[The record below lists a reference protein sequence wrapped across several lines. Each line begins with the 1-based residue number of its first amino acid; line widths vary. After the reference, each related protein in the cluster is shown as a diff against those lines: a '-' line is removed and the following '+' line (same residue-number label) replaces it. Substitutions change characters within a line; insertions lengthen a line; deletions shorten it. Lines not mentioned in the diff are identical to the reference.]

1 MLVELHVRDLGV
13 IQEASIELG
22 PGMTAL
28 TGETGAGK
36 TLLVEALE
44 LLLGGRADPVLVRP
58 GTPEALVEGRFV
70 HEGAGLDADGAR
82 ADDERPG
89 GEDDGTE
96 LILARSVP
104 AGGGRSRAWVNGR
117 MAPVSALADHGAR
130 LVDLYGQHAQQSL
143 FDPAAQRRA
152 LDAFAGIDTG
162 PLRRLHAER
171 RRLTSEVE
179 ALGGDERARAR
190 EIDLLRHQLDEI
202 DAARLDDPDE
212 DAALGAEEERLSEAA
227 RYRELAGIALDALE
241 AEERAEAAG
250 AVDRLGQ
257 AASALSSRPA
267 LAPLAERLRALQAE
281 ASDAASELRAVRDG
295 WEDDPQRLDDIRAR
309 RQLLRDLSRKYREA
323 IAGVTAFA
331 EEAHRQLEALESVGE
346 RVASLT
352 GELEALDRALAA
364 EASAVG
370 AARRQAAPSL
380 AAAVEERLVRLAMPG
395 ARLEVSVG
403 ESDPGD
409 DVRFLLGA
417 NRGEPVLPLAKVAS
431 GGELAR
437 AMLALR
443 LVLSE
448 APPAMVFDEVDAG
461 VGGEAAVSVG
471 QALAELATR
480 RQVLVVTHLAQVAAF
495 ADRQLVV
502 HKHER
507 AARTTA
513 DVVPVDGEER
523 VVELARMLSGQP
535 GSATARRHAEELLAT
550 AGTGA
555 LHR

>member
-13 IQEASIELG
+13 IEEATIELG

-44 LLLGGRADPVLVRP
+44 LLLGGRADSVLVRP
-58 GTPEALVEGRFV
+58 GASEALVEGRFV
-70 HEGAGLDADGAR
+70 LDGGASDSGPEDGPGEAGAG
-82 ADDERPG
+82 
-89 GEDDGTE
+89 E
-96 LILARSVP
+96 LILARTVP
-104 AGGGRSRAWVNGR
+104 AGGGRSRAWVDGR
-117 MAPVSALADHGAR
+117 MTPVSALAEHGAR

-152 LDAFAGIDTG
+152 LDVFGGIDTG

-171 RRLTSEVE
+171 RRLSAELE
-179 ALGGDERARAR
+179 ALGGDERVRAR

-202 DAARLDDPDE
+202 DAAGLEDPEE
-212 DAALGAEEERLSEAA
+212 DAALAAEEERLSEAA
-227 RYRELAGIALDALE
+227 HYRDLAGVALDALE
-241 AEERAEAAG
+241 AEDGGEAAG

-267 LAPLAERLRALQAE
+267 LNQLAERLRALQAE
-281 ASDAASELRAVRDG
+281 AADTASELRAVRDG
-295 WEDDPQRLDDIRAR
+295 WEDDPERLDAVRAR
-309 RQLLRDLSRKYREA
+309 RQLLRDLSRKYGEG
-323 IAGVTAFA
+323 IAQIQAFA
-331 EEAHRQLEALESVGE
+331 EEARRQLETLESVGE
-346 RVASLT
+346 RTAAVTA
-352 GELEALDRALAA
+352 ELDELGQALAA
-364 EASAVG
+364 EASAVASARRG
-370 AARRQAAPSL
+370 AAPAL

-395 ARLEVSVG
+395 ARLEVAVG
-403 ESDPGD
+403 ERDPGD
-409 DVRFLLGA
+409 EVTFLLGA
-417 NRGEPVLPLAKVAS
+417 NRGEPALPLAKVAS

-448 APPAMVFDEVDAG
+448 APPSMVFDEVDVG

-507 AARTTA
+507 GGRTAAE
-513 DVVPVDGEER
+513 VSPVEGEER
-523 VVELARMLSGQP
+523 TVELARMLSGRP
-535 GSATARRHAEELLAT
+535 GSATARRHAEELLAA
-550 AGTGA
+550 AGTGV